1 MPGAGLVQPRLPAR
15 PTQHHRRGM
24 LWSGMKCMFGGWTR
38 AAGGRV
44 WHLVRM
50 PVCCAC
56 TVFCRLGSVNC
67 KTDRSGN
74 RHSPVDRQ
82 SDLSGTSGGIP
93 PINMR
98 RNSGACS
105 AASSAAL
112 GLRGTA
118 DFSCGKAAAVHLQK
132 RPDRPNSSG
141 KGSKLVSARRAR
153 CAAICQFMR
162 VATAASEAG
171 GQGNNCRSPTQ
182 SCDQGCA
189 QAHPPPVVWI
199 VEGLPAPK
207 QPKQPSREI
216 LDHSRRFIPNTVRPF
231 PSSDSSRAITHLH
244 HSVCPCVPAKLHKL
258 RVHETTAASFCTLP
272 TARQNKALA
281 APDPP
286 GRRPRYVVSLSC
298 AVSCEACRA
307 RSRSP
312 APSPSTSTPQPL
324 AQHGPPSNLVP
335 STEHSATKR
344 FLPRAPFP
352 CIPAA
357 PSKGPA
363 PIF

>member
-1 MPGAGLVQPRLPAR
+1 
-15 PTQHHRRGM
+15 M

-286 GRRPRYVVSLSC
+286 GRLTGTSPVSSLSP
-298 AVSCEACRA
+298 A
-307 RSRSP
+307 R
-312 APSPSTSTPQPL
+312 
-324 AQHGPPSNLVP
+324 
-335 STEHSATKR
+335 
-344 FLPRAPFP
+344 
-352 CIPAA
+352 PAA
-357 PSKGPA
+357 PGHAPRHQALRPA
-363 PIF
+363 PPSHWRSTGPRAI